1 MADPGDSARTKLEF
15 LYRDVLG
22 EVTNLVARMEAV
34 SAEIRAVA
42 KAHGTE
48 GTGETLA
55 RVAGASAARVRTEI
69 ERSAEVACRKLGLAV
84 DEAARAARGLQG
96 ARPRDYFIWGAGYL
110 GASLVGGAVAALL
123 LRMP

>member
-1 MADPGDSARTKLEF
+1 MDPGESARTKLDF
-15 LYRDVLG
+15 LYREVLG
-22 EVTNLVARMEAV
+22 EVTNLVERLEAV
-34 SAEIRAVA
+34 SAELRHTA
-42 KAHGTE
+42 KVHGTE
-48 GTGETLA
+48 ATAETLA
-55 RVAGASAARVRTEI
+55 RAAGASAARVRTEI

-96 ARPRDYFIWGAGYL
+96 ARRRDYFIWGAGYL